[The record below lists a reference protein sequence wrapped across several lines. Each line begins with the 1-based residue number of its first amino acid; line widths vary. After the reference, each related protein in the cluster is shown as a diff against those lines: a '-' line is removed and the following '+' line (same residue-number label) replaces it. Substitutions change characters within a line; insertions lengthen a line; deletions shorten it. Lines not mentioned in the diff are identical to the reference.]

1 MKFSLSA
8 FYSLSTLVLAM
19 LLTLSACQKETTE
32 PEPTPTE
39 TVETYT
45 GHMVTTYATATQG
58 TSQTMAVGVKISA
71 TAKAD
76 EVTWTI
82 IAPLGDYNDPATANV
97 TTSGTTR
104 KLTIPKQKQSY
115 GPGQEVTFE
124 GSGTIEGKKLILSIV
139 EIEAGMEYQHQIE
152 ATKQ

>member
-1 MKFSLSA
+1 
-8 FYSLSTLVLAM
+8 
-19 LLTLSACQKETTE
+19 
-32 PEPTPTE
+32 
-39 TVETYT
+39 VETYT

>member
-1 MKFSLSA
+1 MKLSFST
-8 FYSLSTLVLAM
+8 FYSLSTLVLVM
-19 LLTLSACQKETTE
+19 LLTLSACKKETTE
-32 PEPTPTE
+32 PDPIPTE
-39 TVETYT
+39 TTETYK

-58 TSQTMAVGVKISA
+58 TSQTMAVGVKINA

-82 IAPLGDYNDPATANV
+82 TAPLGDYNDPATATV

-124 GSGTIEGKKLILSIV
+124 GSGTIEGKKLTMLLK
-139 EIEAGMEYQHQIE
+139 EEEAGSTYQHQIE
-152 ATKQ
+152 ATKP